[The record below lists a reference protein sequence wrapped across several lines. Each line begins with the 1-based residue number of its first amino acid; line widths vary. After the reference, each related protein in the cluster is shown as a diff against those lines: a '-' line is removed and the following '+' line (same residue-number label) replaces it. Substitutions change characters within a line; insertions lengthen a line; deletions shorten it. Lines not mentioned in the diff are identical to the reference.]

1 MSKPDRRNFL
11 TAIPALAAGI
21 VGVRHI
27 QAALELQEFAAPLP
41 DRWPLEAKA
50 AVVPPEYP
58 RPLYLPPG
66 FVRTSTW
73 RDHPGGFMTAG
84 EVVQFFHPGEY
95 VRNDQST
102 SLMNNI
108 SPLTKNRPPFDTIP
122 NA

>member
-21 VGVRHI
+21 AGVRHI

-102 SLMNNI
+102 S
-108 SPLTKNRPPFDTIP
+108 PLTKNRPPFDTIP